1 MDRLFA
7 GEKQDVLGKRWD
19 IHLDI
24 SAPQIF
30 LPDSFTASA
39 AAVRKNYAKSDA
51 SPDTNNSTNNVVV
64 LDLGRLKLDSYS
76 PNIVEKKTAT
86 NATAAVSED
95 KAKETTST
103 LPAGDKQESADDDD
117 DDEDDEEDDF
127 LTPMSTPP
135 RSPPILEDLQEL
147 PTSPTTT
154 TTTATTTAFMSPVE
168 GTAVM
173 QSALTSPPS
182 APARPNDKEALT
194 DDALRERIYDRY
206 ILQLSQVPF

>member
-39 AAVRKNYAKSDA
+39 AATRKNYAKSDA
-51 SPDTNNSTNNVVV
+51 SPDTNNNNNVVV
-64 LDLGRLKLDSYS
+64 LDLGRLKLDNYS

-86 NATAAVSED
+86 TATAAAAASED
-95 KAKETTST
+95 KAKETTLT
-103 LPAGDKQESADDDD
+103 LPAADKEKDADDDDD
-117 DDEDDEEDDF
+117 DDEDDDF

-135 RSPPILEDLQEL
+135 RTPPILEDLQEL

-168 GTAVM
+168 GSAIM

-206 ILQLSQVPF
+206 ILQLSQVL